1 MKRPYTTTPPLTK
14 QPILIRKRWVLGAM
28 ATFAAAC
35 IAATQVRAEVNEI
48 KITKQP
54 GMLYSQIVIMEHRKL
69 LEKQAA
75 AMGIGELKP
84 SWIRFSSG
92 GAATDALLSGS
103 VDIVTSGVSNML
115 LLWGRTNGEV
125 KGVAAC
131 GGTPI
136 FLMSRNPDVKTI
148 KDFGPKDRI
157 ALPTIKVSMQATIL
171 GMALEKVYPGEAGA
185 HEKLLTTQVQLGHP
199 EATAAV
205 TNPTHEINAHF
216 SNPPY
221 QQLALKTPGVRTVLD
236 SLDVMGGAH
245 HITAA
250 FATTKFRD
258 ANPKVMKAFLAA
270 FDEASAIIKNDP
282 RGAAESYLAITGEK
296 FTVEELAALYAAP
309 NAVFDAAP
317 KRTMMYA
324 EYMNRV
330 GYIKQKATSWKDFFF
345 SDIHD
350 RDGS

>member
-1 MKRPYTTTPPLTK
+1 MSHSKALSN
-14 QPILIRKRWVLGAM
+14 IHVRKRWLPGAIG
-28 ATFAAAC
+28 AFAVTC
-35 IAATQVRAEVNEI
+35 ITASQVRAEVNEI

-69 LEKQAA
+69 LEKHTAA
-75 AMGIGELKP
+75 AGMADFKP

-92 GAATDALLSGS
+92 GAATDALLAGS

-125 KGVAAC
+125 KGVAAV

-221 QQLALKTPGVRTVLD
+221 QQLALKTPGVHTVLD
-236 SLDVMGGAH
+236 SLDVLGGAH

-250 FATTKFRD
+250 FATTKFHD

-270 FDEASAIIKNDP
+270 FDEASEIIKKDP
-282 RGAAESYLAITGEK
+282 KGAAESYLAITGEK
-296 FTVEELAALYAAP
+296 FTVDELAALFSAP
-309 NAVFDAAP
+309 NAVFQAAP
-317 KRTMMYA
+317 MRTKMYA
-324 EYMNRV
+324 DYMSRV
-330 GYIKQKATSWKDFFF
+330 GYIKQKANSWKDFFF
-345 SDIHD
+345 ADIHD

>member
-1 MKRPYTTTPPLTK
+1 MKRTTNRAMTL
-14 QPILIRKRWVLGAM
+14 RKSWVLGAM
-28 ATFAAAC
+28 GAFAVAC
-35 IAATQVRAEVNEI
+35 IAATQVRAEVTEI

-75 AMGIGELKP
+75 AMGLGELKP

-125 KGVAAC
+125 KGVAAV

-136 FLMSRNPDVKTI
+136 YLMSRNPEVKTI

-205 TNPTHEINAHF
+205 TNPTHEVNAHF

-221 QQLALKTPGVRTVLD
+221 QELALKTPGIHIVLD
-236 SLDVMGGAH
+236 SLDVLGGPH

-250 FATTKFRD
+250 FATTKFHD

-282 RGAAESYLAITGEK
+282 KGAAESYLAVTGEK
-296 FTVEELAALYAAP
+296 FSVEELTALYTAK
-309 NAVFDAAP
+309 NAVFSAAP
-317 KRTMMYA
+317 ARTMMYA
-324 EYMNRV
+324 DYMSRV
-330 GYIKQKATSWKDFFF
+330 GYIKQKATSWKDYFFPE
-345 SDIHD
+345 IHD